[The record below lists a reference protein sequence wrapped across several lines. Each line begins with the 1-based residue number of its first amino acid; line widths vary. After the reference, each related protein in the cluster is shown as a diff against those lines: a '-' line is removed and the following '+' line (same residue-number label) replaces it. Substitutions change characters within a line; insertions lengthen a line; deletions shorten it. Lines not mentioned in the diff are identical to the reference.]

1 MHFLRTPKCE
11 ECLIE
16 TLECDSFLRP
26 GTRHRVMR
34 VLLPMKVLVSSR
46 EARRMNVAR
55 KPIVPQKTGSREARA
70 EPNDSETYHRF
81 PPLLF
86 LFFP

>member
-1 MHFLRTPKCE
+1 
-11 ECLIE
+11 
-16 TLECDSFLRP
+16 
-26 GTRHRVMR
+26 
-34 VLLPMKVLVSSR
+34 MKVLVSSR